1 MTPFESTI
9 ALCELGLMVCAA
21 FLFGYAINY
30 WVHLLRVS
38 TDLTLVTDF
47 NRIVR
52 RQTRK
57 VMLEAT
63 LLKLRPLI

>member
-1 MTPFESTI
+1 
-9 ALCELGLMVCAA
+9 MVCAA
-21 FLFGYAINY
+21 FLLFYAIRY
-30 WVHLLRVS
+30 WVRLLRVS
-38 TDLTLVTDF
+38 TDLMLVTDF

-63 LLKLRPLI
+63 LLK